1 MWIHLFLEIWEYF
14 FLPSSFSF
22 PIYFTLITVNY
33 HNDVMLK
40 NWTCFRHSHVDGV
53 HIICIIPKDLKHDL
67 LLYLVLYSILIVH
80 AILIKSLWCKWK
92 HKTSFY
98 IAIPSSKSWWI
109 VWVNSDR
116 INKICV
122 FAWLAFKR
130 TANDVVSRKRKET
143 LNMQEG
149 TKI

>member
-1 MWIHLFLEIWEYF
+1 MNSLFLEIWEYF

-40 NWTCFRHSHVDGV
+40 NWTCFRHTYYMHNT
-53 HIICIIPKDLKHDL
+53 KNLKYEL
-67 LLYLVLYSILIVH
+67 LLYLVLHSILIVH

>member
-1 MWIHLFLEIWEYF
+1 MNSFIFRNLGIF
-14 FLPSSFSF
+14 FSSFIIFISNLLYNNHSQL
-22 PIYFTLITVNY
+22 PQWCNAEKLGLLSVN
-33 HNDVMLK
+33 
-40 NWTCFRHSHVDGV
+40 SHVDGV
-53 HIICIIPKDLKHDL
+53 HIICIIPKDLKYDL
-67 LLYLVLYSILIVH
+67 LLYLVLYSILIIH

>member
-1 MWIHLFLEIWEYF
+1 MNSFIFRNLGIF
-14 FLPSSFSF
+14 FSSFIIFISNLLYINHSQL
-22 PIYFTLITVNY
+22 PQWCNAEKLDLLSACWWCTYY
-33 HNDVMLK
+33 MHNTKNLK
-40 NWTCFRHSHVDGV
+40 YE
-53 HIICIIPKDLKHDL
+53 L
-67 LLYLVLYSILIVH
+67 LLYLVLHSILIVH

-98 IAIPSSKSWWI
+98 IAIPSSKRWWI

-116 INKICV
+116 IDKICV